1 MSIAFKLLSRL
12 FTAGFAAMLAGAAAA
27 PVASASDFSKPW
39 LNKDRALVIDAYEYN
54 PLDWK
59 KLAANKRITAFINKG
74 SDGLP
79 PAYRCKGDETERRLC
94 KALWKR
100 YSVARE
106 LFHTRRTIAK
116 SLGLQWGAYH
126 LARPGNPI
134 DQANH
139 FLDYTE
145 PGPDDLMALDLE
157 GLDTDK
163 WMSLPDA
170 EIFVRHIKARTGRY
184 PVLYANDVTAQYI
197 ADNRDRYRLL
207 SRLPLWYARYRPN
220 ITRAFPK
227 GHWQRYALWQFSAA
241 ANCNKRR
248 CPYRIA
254 GAKNDIDVNVAPMDA
269 ETLRKYWPFGSLI
282 EPGTSQLS
290 EVPVPVSR
298 EVGLAGGAEF
308 AIVRVAHT
316 QAPSRSFGYALSHQ
330 VGTAEYLAFLKDV
343 SRAYRTTGDL
353 RASGE
358 VDRTVTNAVT
368 SKPRARPMRRQ
379 PGTALDR

>member
-1 MSIAFKLLSRL
+1 MRIFPEIRRLPALRLLP
-12 FTAGFAAMLAGAAAA
+12 AAAFLLA
-27 PVASASDFSKPW
+27 VLPATASEFSKPW
-39 LNKDRALVIDAYEYN
+39 LNKNRALVIDAYEYN

-79 PAYRCKGDETERRLC
+79 PAYRCSGDETERRLC

-106 LFHTRRTIAK
+106 LFHTRKTIVK
-116 SLGLQWGAYH
+116 SLGLEWGAYH
-126 LARPGNPI
+126 VARPGNPI

-139 FLDYTE
+139 FLDFVE
-145 PGPDDLMALDLE
+145 PEATDLMALDLE
-157 GLDTDK
+157 GLDTEK
-163 WMSLPDA
+163 WMSLEDA
-170 EIFVRHIKARTGRY
+170 EIFVRHIKYRTGRY
-184 PVLYANDVTAQYI
+184 PILYANEVTAQYI

-220 ITRAFPK
+220 IRKAFPK
-227 GHWQRYALWQFSAA
+227 GHWQRYALWQFSAS

-269 ETLRKYWPFGSLI
+269 ETLRKYWPFGSLLD
-282 EPGTSQLS
+282 QRQKHLS

-298 EVGLAGGAEF
+298 KLGLAGA
-308 AIVRVAHT
+308 AKLTIAKVSTVKAVT
-316 QAPSRSFGYALSHQ
+316 QRYGYALRHL
-330 VGTAEYLAFLKDV
+330 VGTAEYIAFLKDA
-343 SRAYRTTGDL
+343 SRAYRQAGELWTAAEIDKSTTSSVAL
-353 RASGE
+353 KKKRE
-358 VDRTVTNAVT
+358 RRL
-368 SKPRARPMRRQ
+368 PRIQ
-379 PGTALDR
+379 PKSR